1 MVHLRMKNEQVDLL
15 RFALIDYLILV
26 KRIDD
31 DKREQL
37 LELYSKLDNLNNI
50 LNSKK

>member
-26 KRIDD
+26 KRLDD

-37 LELYSKLDNLNNI
+37 LELHSKLDKLNNI
-50 LNSKK
+50 IKNK